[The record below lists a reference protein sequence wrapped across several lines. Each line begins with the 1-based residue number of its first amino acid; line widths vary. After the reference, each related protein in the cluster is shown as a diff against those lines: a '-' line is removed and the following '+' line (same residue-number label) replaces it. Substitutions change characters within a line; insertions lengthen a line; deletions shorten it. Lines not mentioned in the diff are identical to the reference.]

1 MNKPMKFPSDRRAGF
16 AATSELLLITTVLV
30 IGLIAGW
37 VTVRNSVNAELE
49 DYAEAVG
56 DVNQS
61 HAFTGV
67 LNDNNTASTSGSI
80 FTDAPDANAQDSL
93 DGNVNGGAE
102 EWTFVAPSAA
112 EGPSA
117 NLVSP

>member
-1 MNKPMKFPSDRRAGF
+1 MRKPIDVRSDRRAGF
-16 AATSELLLITTVLV
+16 AATSELLLITTILA

-61 HAFTGV
+61 HAFNGV
-67 LNDNNTASTSGSI
+67 LSDNNSASTSGSL
-80 FTDAPDANAQDSL
+80 FVDAPDEFAADSD
-93 DGNVNGGAE
+93 DGNNDGD
-102 EWTFVAPSAA
+102 VAT
-112 EGPSA
+112 EMTM
-117 NLVSP
+117 SPP

>member
-1 MNKPMKFPSDRRAGF
+1 MKKPMKFRSDRRAGF

-61 HAFTGV
+61 HAFNGV
-67 LNDNNTASTSGSI
+67 LNDNNSASTSGSL
-80 FTDAPDANAQDSL
+80 FADAPDEFAADSD
-93 DGNVNGGAE
+93 DGNNDGD
-102 EWTFVAPSAA
+102 VAT
-112 EGPSA
+112 EMTM
-117 NLVSP
+117 SPP

>member
-1 MNKPMKFPSDRRAGF
+1 MRKKNKKAGF
-16 AATSELLLITTVLV
+16 VVTSELLLITTILV

-37 VTVRNSVNAELE
+37 VTVRNSVNADLE
-49 DYAEAVG
+49 DFAESIGDLDQSYAF
-56 DVNQS
+56 N
-61 HAFTGV
+61 GV
-67 LNDNNTASTSGSI
+67 LNDNNSASTSGSL
-80 FTDAPDANAQDSL
+80 FVDAPDSNAQDSL

-112 EGPSA
+112 EAASA